1 MAGRRAARV
10 ARGVGLAEPAGSRM
24 RLAAA
29 ARGACSGDASQL
41 PPARPPYTA
50 VVGKFF
56 ALFFF
61 HAMVSG
67 ACVDHSFLAVDGF
80 LSGCV
85 IFLFLL
91 LPYNFYF
98 EHRAGCHV
106 NDFLKCKRQ

>member
-67 ACVDHSFLAVDGF
+67 RAWTIVFWRSMDFYPAV
-80 LSGCV
+80 
-85 IFLFLL
+85 LF
-91 LPYNFYF
+91 FYF
-98 EHRAGCHV
+98 CYYLIIFILNTGLV
-106 NDFLKCKRQ
+106 VT